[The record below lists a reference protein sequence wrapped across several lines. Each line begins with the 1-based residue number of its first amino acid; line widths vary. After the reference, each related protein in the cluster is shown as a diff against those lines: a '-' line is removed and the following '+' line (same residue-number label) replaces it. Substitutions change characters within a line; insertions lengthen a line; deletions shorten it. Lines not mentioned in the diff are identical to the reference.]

1 METINIIKEN
11 AIKCN
16 IEISQNKLEKLEKY
30 ADLLKKW
37 NHTYNLVGKS
47 TLEEIYSRHILDS
60 LQLVQYIN
68 KTSLKNNKILDFGAG
83 AGMPSV
89 MLAII
94 LDDYNI
100 VACERIGKKCQ
111 FLNQV
116 RRELVLDNFTVI
128 QKDVININD
137 LFDIITCRAVA
148 SISDILKLTDSIK
161 QNEQTYLL
169 PKGKNYLDEITEAKN
184 NGYNFSYKLSKSIVS
199 EESVILELKI

>member
-1 METINIIKEN
+1 MESIQIIKDNLSLINIDINED
-11 AIKCN
+11 
-16 IEISQNKLEKLEKY
+16 KLNKLEKY
-30 ADLLKKW
+30 ANLLKKW
-37 NHTYNLVGKS
+37 NNSYNLVGKS
-47 TLEEIYSRHILDS
+47 TLAEIYSRHILDS

-68 KTSLKNNKILDFGAG
+68 KIESKNKKILDFGAG

-116 RRELVLDNFTVI
+116 RRELALDNFTVI
-128 QKDVININD
+128 QEDVININD
-137 LFDIITCRAVA
+137 LFDVITCRAVA
-148 SISDILKLTDSIK
+148 SITDILKLTDSIK
-161 QNEQTYLL
+161 QNEQAYLL

-184 NGYNFSYKLSKSIVS
+184 NGYNFNYKLSKSIVS